1 MSKNIFQFITPSQL
15 TEKFRFSTRVLM
27 SWAALGLVLGII
39 SGIIMIST
47 GTSHSVLND
56 FVGCLFAVPI
66 VICLFGLVGL
76 GIDSMG
82 GRDAYYDGWYWYL
95 FPVVTYL
102 LVGFWIAWSII
113 GFSLALAG
121 VRLPKIRPS
130 VNQDERERIRH
141 QKSKDIDEQKK
152 REMEQRIEEEKEKAE
167 RENDE
172 EKKQEILESISIRER
187 ILQKIKENPF
197 ASYEDYLTDE
207 EIDELCYMLL
217 EAI

>member
-27 SWAALGLVLGII
+27 SWAALGLGLGVII
-39 SGIIMIST
+39 GIVMISS

-56 FVGCLFAVPI
+56 FLGCLFAVPI

-102 LVGFWIAWSII
+102 LVGFWVAWSII

-121 VRLPKIRPS
+121 VRLPKINP
-130 VNQDERERIRH
+130 NQKDKIRRE
-141 QKSKDIDEQKK
+141 KAKDIIDEKKKQEIERKIQEKMEQAESENDEQKK
-152 REMEQRIEEEKEKAE
+152 EEMLSSVSIRQRILLK
-167 RENDE
+167 
-172 EKKQEILESISIRER
+172 L
-187 ILQKIKENPF
+187 KENPF
-197 ASYEDYLTDE
+197 ALLEDILDE
-207 EIDELCYMLL
+207 EEMEEFWDMLL

>member
-27 SWAALGLVLGII
+27 SWAALGLGLGVII
-39 SGIIMIST
+39 GIVMISS

-56 FVGCLFAVPI
+56 FLGCLFAVPI

-102 LVGFWIAWSII
+102 LVGFWVAWSII

-121 VRLPKIRPS
+121 VRLPKIPQKRPS
-130 VNQDERERIRH
+130 QFNPEQFREEIENMKIEDLLQQFDEQFEQAENKNQLDQEEKKVIKKLRGLDRSALRSEIRNSLTNEERERLFLLLI
-141 QKSKDIDEQKK
+141 KILSG
-152 REMEQRIEEEKEKAE
+152 
-167 RENDE
+167 
-172 EKKQEILESISIRER
+172 EIG
-187 ILQKIKENPF
+187 
-197 ASYEDYLTDE
+197 
-207 EIDELCYMLL
+207 
-217 EAI
+217 